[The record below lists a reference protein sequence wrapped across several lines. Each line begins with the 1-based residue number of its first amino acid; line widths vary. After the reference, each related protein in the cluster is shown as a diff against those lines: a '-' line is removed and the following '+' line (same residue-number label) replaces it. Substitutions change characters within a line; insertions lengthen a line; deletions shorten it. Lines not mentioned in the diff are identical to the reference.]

1 MSDKKVTPS
10 EFEEILKTGNAFKN
24 FVFLTSNGAAPGSY
38 CGLSK
43 YDFLAGINSLD
54 SVEATSNSLEQF
66 HQFTERNKGK
76 WMFGFLAY
84 DLKNEIENLNSKH
97 TDKLNFPTLHF
108 FVPQIVMTSQAGVL
122 KIIDQQAQTID
133 EFKADDV
140 ELRQLKQSY
149 PLELTPRFSSSEYM
163 DAVAH
168 LKNFLQNGDIYEV
181 TFCQEFYN
189 DAAEINPFETF
200 IKLGIKSRAP
210 MSCFYKKDN
219 HHIISSSPERFLCKR
234 GTKLYSQPIKG
245 TAARSASA
253 EEDDYI
259 KEQLLQSE
267 KERAENMM
275 IVDLVRNDLSR
286 IAQPG
291 SVKVDELL
299 GLYSFKTVH
308 QLISTISCEVS
319 SSISFT
325 DILKATFPM
334 GSMTG
339 APKISAMKLIDEFEK
354 TRRGA
359 FSGSVGYIDPE
370 GDFDFN
376 VIIRTILYNAQRRYL
391 SVQAGGAI
399 TIQSDAGS
407 EYEESLLKAKAM
419 IDVLG

>member
-24 FVFLTSNGAAPGSY
+24 FAFLTSNGAASGSY
-38 CGLSK
+38 SGLSK
-43 YDFLAGINSLD
+43 YDFLAGINALD
-54 SVEATSNSLEQF
+54 SIETTSKSLEQLQ
-66 HQFTERNKGK
+66 QFIDKHKGR
-76 WMFGFLAY
+76 WLFGFLSY
-84 DLKNEIENLNSKH
+84 DLKNEIENLTSKH
-97 TDKLNFPTLHF
+97 TDKLNFPSLHF
-108 FVPQIVMTSQAGVL
+108 FVPQIVLTSEAGAL

-133 EFKADDV
+133 NFTADDV
-140 ELRQLKQSY
+140 ELRQMKHSR
-149 PLELTPRFSSSEYM
+149 PMELTPRFTNHEYL
-163 DAVAH
+163 DAVSQ
-168 LKNFLQNGDIYEV
+168 LKTFLQQGDIYEV

-189 DAAEINPFETF
+189 DNAEINPFETF

-234 GTKLYSQPIKG
+234 GHKLYSQPIKG

-259 KEQLLQSE
+259 KEQLLHNE

-308 QLISTISCEVS
+308 QLISTVSCEVS
-319 SSISFT
+319 DSISFS
-325 DILKATFPM
+325 DMLKATFPM

-339 APKISAMKLIDEFEK
+339 APKISAMKLIDEHEK

-376 VIIRTILYNAQRRYL
+376 VIIRTILYNAQRKYL
-391 SVQAGGAI
+391 SVQSGGAI
-399 TIQSDAGS
+399 TTKSDANS

>member
-10 EFEEILKTGNAFKN
+10 EFEELLKTGNAFKD
-24 FVFLTSNGAAPGSY
+24 FAFLTSNGAAPGSY

-43 YDFLAGINSLD
+43 YDFLAGINALD
-54 SVEATSNSLEQF
+54 SIETSSNSLEQL
-66 HQFTERNKGK
+66 HQFTEKNKGR
-76 WMFGFLAY
+76 WMFGFLTY
-84 DLKNEIENLNSKH
+84 DLKNEIENLSSRH
-97 TDKLNFPTLHF
+97 TDKLNFPVLHF
-108 FVPQIVMTSQAGVL
+108 FVPQIVLTSQAGVL
-122 KIIDQQAQTID
+122 KIIDQQALTID

-140 ELRQLKQSY
+140 ELRQMNRSR
-149 PLELTPRFSSSEYM
+149 PLELTPRFTDGEYLA
-163 DAVAH
+163 AVSH
-168 LKNFLQNGDIYEV
+168 LKNYLQHGDIYEV

-234 GTKLYSQPIKG
+234 GNKIYSQPIKG

-259 KEQLLQSE
+259 KEQLLQNE

-286 IAQPG
+286 IAEPG

-308 QLISTISCEVS
+308 QLISTISCSVS
-319 SSISFT
+319 PDTSFS

-339 APKISAMKLIDEFEK
+339 APKISAMKLIDEYEK
-354 TRRGA
+354 TKRGA
-359 FSGSVGYIDPE
+359 FSGSVGYIDPD

-376 VIIRTILYNAQRRYL
+376 VIIRTILYNAQRKYL

-399 TIQSDAGS
+399 TIKSDAGS